1 MSEVEQRASVTDM
14 VAAIRRAAELRCEA
28 AALHWSTDGQ
38 RIRVLHIEIDAIED
52 SQGLRTVRD
61 ADAAQVHPLYWSFDD
76 GEVVEF
82 YALDGISAPA
92 FALGV
97 LDGIAHAVT
106 QDAPLTLG
114 SFSLNWR
121 ALLSYFGPEVIP
133 PAMVVLED
141 ALRSHRADHV
151 RYELQGW
158 PVDDEGDPIVGDGEP
173 PLLTAP
179 IHTSDGRFEELG
191 FASCAADAEHA
202 TTIVRCDFNDA
213 LAAPLV
219 ELINRRCE
227 AAKKVL
233 LGELVAA

>member
-1 MSEVEQRASVTDM
+1 M

-28 AALHWSTDGQ
+28 AGLDWSTDGK
-38 RIRVLHIEIDAIED
+38 RIRDLHVAIDAVED
-52 SQGLRTVRD
+52 GQELRTVRV
-61 ADAAQVHPLYWSFDD
+61 ADGARVHPLYWSVDG
-76 GEVVEF
+76 GEVVGF

-114 SFSLNWR
+114 GYSLNWR

-133 PAMVVLED
+133 LAMVVLEN
-141 ALRSHRADHV
+141 ALHSHHADHV
-151 RYELQGW
+151 RHELRDW
-158 PVDDEGDPIVGDGEP
+158 PVDDDGDPIVGEGEP

-179 IHTSDGRFEELG
+179 IDTCDERFEELG
-191 FASCAADAEHA
+191 FASCAADAERA
-202 TTIVRCDFNDA
+202 TKIIRCDFDDA
-213 LAAPLV
+213 LAGPLV
-219 ELINRRCE
+219 ELIHHRCE

-233 LGELVAA
+233 LGEQLAA